1 MQRGKKNS
9 STDVYRDMWRDRN
22 STYTDQLLDDGA
34 INPDVVLIG
43 IPYDEGIISSRRGA
57 RLAPERIRMAFYNLS
72 NYCSNHETE
81 ISNIKIKDY
90 GNLVLQAQQDTY
102 NFAKLENSISKL
114 ARSAK
119 MSIIMG
125 GDHSITNPAFKG
137 IFKSM
142 KARNKT
148 LGLIVIDQHYDVREY
163 DHINSGSWL
172 RFLLEDG
179 DLKPV
184 PSFILAPHGFRYPKK
199 YVEYVKRKG
208 VTIINA
214 AKIRKYGN
222 LKVLE
227 EISKS
232 LEEDDL
238 PFYLSIDID
247 SVDQAFAPGCS
258 GSSPGGLLPFEIFDL
273 VSKISKNFNLVG
285 ADITEYS
292 PPLDIGD
299 ITQKL
304 AAGILLEL
312 LCGLES
318 KSI

>member
-1 MQRGKKNS
+1 VQRENKNS
-9 STDVYRDMWRDRN
+9 PADVYRDIWRDAN
-22 STYTDQLLDDGA
+22 STYIDQLLNNGT
-34 INPDVVLIG
+34 NNSDVMLIG
-43 IPYDEGIISSRRGA
+43 IPYDGGIISSRRGA
-57 RLAPERIRMAFYNLS
+57 RLAPESIRRAFYNLS

-81 ISNIKIKDY
+81 ISSIKIKDY
-90 GNLVLQAQQDTY
+90 GNLIFQAEQDKH

-119 MSIIMG
+119 MNIIMG

-142 KARNKT
+142 KARNRT

-172 RFLLEDG
+172 RFLLED
-179 DLKPV
+179 DDFKPV
-184 PSFILAPHGFRYPKK
+184 TAFVLAPHGFRYPKK

-214 AKIRKYGN
+214 AKLRKYGN
-222 LKVLE
+222 PKALE

-247 SVDQAFAPGCS
+247 SVDQAFTPGCS

-304 AAGILLEL
+304 AAGILVEL